1 MYGEEQ
7 ISFLRTKNYL
17 VEGET
22 LEDRIESIVNVVRKH
37 EYKYSEGLANR
48 IKSMIE
54 NQILSLSTPQWAN
67 MGRESEGKTT
77 PLPVSCNIISYP
89 DSIAG
94 IYYSHGE
101 AGMLSKLG
109 AGVGA
114 SFLNV
119 SDKHTELEEGFYS
132 NPKLDW
138 IEDFVGT
145 TQKVSQ
151 GCYDEETEVLTN
163 KGWKYF
169 REVMLNR
176 DLKVAQVLDNEVVE
190 FVKPTAY
197 FEYSVKENLILFKD
211 SKNINLLVTK
221 NHNMVYKQ
229 EKKTIKDG
237 KYLREVKDKWYTK
250 TAEECSLHRDVKYLN
265 SGYSKNG
272 NSLTMEERLLIAHQA
287 DGSKVK
293 NCNNAIRFRFSKVRK
308 YERIK
313 WILDELGLDYS
324 DNFYE
329 KDKTYNIYVNVGEVL
344 PKTLSWVS
352 IEGKSQQWCE
362 EFLKEISFWDG
373 SIVNDKNSFTYSS
386 ILKYNSDIVQQVASV
401 SGYKSSLV
409 SRDREKEYR
418 TDLHTIYISK
428 GNYFGVEKLN
438 KQEVYYEGKV
448 YCVEVP
454 THRLIV
460 RRGGKT
466 VVCGNSKRRGYGVPF
481 ISIDDPEFYDMMKR
495 IDKTNP
501 DKHDP
506 LVENNVG
513 IVLPVGFIERVKSGD
528 KEAQKRILLVLE
540 ERKETGKVY
549 LVNLENMNKN
559 SSKVYEILGH
569 FVDSTNICCVTG
581 DQLVP
586 TEFGYK
592 TVEELS
598 DCKKEL
604 NLFDNEAVYK
614 SSQMLYR
621 GYANVYKVELENGMS
636 HKITSNHDLVVRDTN
651 RKKYK
656 KSIDNG
662 LKIGDKV
669 CFQTEK
675 GLFGKRNEPKI
686 AFLAG
691 LYMGDGTKT
700 SKNSIRLSLWEND
713 FDLIEEIEKTCKDFY
728 NRDYIIKH
736 KNSKLPVFKKGFS
749 GDSNVKRL
757 DIDTSIFNTN
767 GFEFEKDVIPHWI
780 LDSDE
785 ETQWQ
790 FLRGLLYADGTAG
803 EYNKGKSFGNPIT
816 VSLASIKEGLLN
828 KLQIVFANMGLNFK
842 KHILRSYSKMML
854 PKNNGTNDYGE
865 YVTKPIYRLILS
877 NKNDLIELENKT
889 KFLSRKGIN
898 IEKKKFRDNSKKSSK
913 IINIT
918 KEGKEHVYCPTVDSE
933 KHLWICNGIIT
944 SNTEVITPS
953 YDDKTFACVIASLNA
968 VKWDIIKENPQMI
981 IDAYMFLDIVVEEY
995 IELTEGIPF
1004 LEKARRSAIE
1014 KRDIGLGLL
1023 GFHELLQMNNLS
1035 FGGLGSK
1042 MLNIEIFSTMR
1053 EYGEIATK
1061 QMAEKLGSPKMCEEA
1076 GLVRRNV
1083 SLMMVAPN
1091 KSCATPDTK
1100 FISEDDSIIDYYD
1113 FCKKGGIDIDEMMS
1127 VTLHLENGEVVKLK
1141 HDSKVVV
1148 IRDGVEI
1155 TKDVKFLVEGDDILS
1170 YE

>member
-559 SSKVYEILGH
+559 ISPVYKALGH
-569 FVDSTNICCVTG
+569 FVNTTNIC
-581 DQLVP
+581 
-586 TEFGYK
+586 
-592 TVEELS
+592 
-598 DCKKEL
+598 
-604 NLFDNEAVYK
+604 
-614 SSQMLYR
+614 
-621 GYANVYKVELENGMS
+621 
-636 HKITSNHDLVVRDTN
+636 
-651 RKKYK
+651 
-656 KSIDNG
+656 
-662 LKIGDKV
+662 
-669 CFQTEK
+669 
-675 GLFGKRNEPKI
+675 
-686 AFLAG
+686 
-691 LYMGDGTKT
+691 
-700 SKNSIRLSLWEND
+700 
-713 FDLIEEIEKTCKDFY
+713 
-728 NRDYIIKH
+728 
-736 KNSKLPVFKKGFS
+736 
-749 GDSNVKRL
+749 
-757 DIDTSIFNTN
+757 
-767 GFEFEKDVIPHWI
+767 
-780 LDSDE
+780 
-785 ETQWQ
+785 
-790 FLRGLLYADGTAG
+790 
-803 EYNKGKSFGNPIT
+803 
-816 VSLASIKEGLLN
+816 
-828 KLQIVFANMGLNFK
+828 
-842 KHILRSYSKMML
+842 
-854 PKNNGTNDYGE
+854 
-865 YVTKPIYRLILS
+865 
-877 NKNDLIELENKT
+877 
-889 KFLSRKGIN
+889 
-898 IEKKKFRDNSKKSSK
+898 
-913 IINIT
+913 
-918 KEGKEHVYCPTVDSE
+918 
-933 KHLWICNGIIT
+933 
-944 SNTEVITPS
+944 TEVVSPS

-968 VKWDIIKENPQMI
+968 VKWHIIKENPQMI

-995 IELTEGIPF
+995 IKLTEGIPF

-1042 MLNIEIFSTMR
+1042 MLNIEIFSMMR

-1091 KSCATPDTK
+1091 KSTSFICGNTTPGIEPNRSNTFLKALAGIQTVVKNKYLKKKLQELEKDTP
-1100 FISEDDSIIDYYD
+1100 EVWDSIVENIGSVQHLDFLDDDAKAVFKTASEISPKDIINLASDRQQYIDMSQSLNLFNRPNYTLKDIYDIHMYAFERDIKTLYY
-1113 FCKKGGIDIDEMMS
+1113 FYPQVHSAFE
-1127 VTLHLENGEVVKLK
+1127 
-1141 HDSKVVV
+1141 
-1148 IRDGVEI
+1148 RDGDKWDTCESCA
-1155 TKDVKFLVEGDDILS
+1155 D
-1170 YE
+1170 